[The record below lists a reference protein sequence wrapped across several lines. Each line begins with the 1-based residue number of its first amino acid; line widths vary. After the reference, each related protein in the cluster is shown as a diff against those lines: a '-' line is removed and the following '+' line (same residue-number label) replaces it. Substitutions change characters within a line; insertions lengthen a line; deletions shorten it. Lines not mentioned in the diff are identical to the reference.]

1 MATAT
6 ISANNF
12 TLTSKWTNGGSSSE
26 ESTTLSFAYSLPAA
40 AVISSV
46 TFTLTTGN
54 PNTGIYYVRAN
65 DVDMGNYFNTPY
77 TKTLTTP
84 SAISGTYNVTVK
96 YRANGNSGTGSGACA
111 FTNIYLTINYTINS
125 FSIITVVSPEGAGTL
140 TASETSAAP
149 GTTITLT
156 ATPATGY
163 YLSSYNNNQSVA
175 ISNNAFT
182 MPSGAITVTANF
194 AKINYTVTA
203 AVNPSGGGS
212 LTLSKTSATMG
223 DTVTLT
229 ATPATGYQFS
239 SYSNTGGTIS
249 GNTLTMPAGNVTVTA
264 NFTMV
269 SYTVTAAVSPSGG
282 GTLTLSK
289 SSATMG
295 DTVTLTANASTGYKF
310 SKYTTTGGTISGNTL
325 TMPAGNVTVTAT
337 FTKISYTVTAAVSPS
352 GGGTLTLSKSSAT
365 MGDTVT
371 LTAKASTGYQ
381 FSSYTKTGGT
391 ISGNTLTMPAGNVT
405 VTANFTKISY
415 TVTAAVSPSGGGT
428 LTLSKTSATMG
439 DTVTLTAKASTGYQF
454 SSYTKTGGT
463 ISGNTLTMPAGNV
476 TVTANFTKI
485 SYTITK
491 ASSPSGAG
499 TVTTNPASSA
509 TMGTSVAVSQ
519 TPAAGY
525 YFNGWQTSPSVTI
538 SNGAFTMPAGNITVT
553 AKYLK
558 RSTASLNAT
567 SMTGGASVVLTITT
581 ESTAYKHKYK
591 LSFGSGM
598 ETAETEVAAGTT
610 SVMISVPASWSSG
623 ITNATS
629 KTGGTLVLTTISGST
644 TIGTYTITGL
654 TYNVPASAIPT
665 IGTIS
670 TSILRTV
677 GGTTY
682 ANVGNYYVQRH
693 SGVSISTTGSGVYG
707 STIASMK
714 ITMSGYSGTGY
725 TATSTSGSISLSSG
739 LLTNS
744 GTTTITVTATDSR
757 GRTATRTATITVTA
771 YQKPTATLDVWRVNS
786 GGSTDPLGTYA
797 KYSITRSFTSVGSN
811 ALEYTRITSQGSTAN
826 VSATTG
832 DILPGSRQTFNIQ
845 LEYNITFAVKDAFET
860 TTVTA
865 KLPTGRFI
873 IFASADGSR
882 LGFMRAT
889 SSRTIPSG
897 KNHIVEFSG
906 DSQIYIGDETLEA
919 YIRRIASS

>member
-310 SKYTTTGGTISGNTL
+310 SKYTT
-325 TMPAGNVTVTAT
+325 
-337 FTKISYTVTAAVSPS
+337 
-352 GGGTLTLSKSSAT
+352 
-365 MGDTVT
+365 
-371 LTAKASTGYQ
+371 
-381 FSSYTKTGGT
+381 
-391 ISGNTLTMPAGNVT
+391 
-405 VTANFTKISY
+405 
-415 TVTAAVSPSGGGT
+415 
-428 LTLSKTSATMG
+428 
-439 DTVTLTAKASTGYQF
+439 
-454 SSYTKTGGT
+454 TGGT